1 MVTQVGIICASG
13 AALPPVWVF
22 PRKRYDENRMMKGQT
37 QTGALGLVHKSG
49 WMTCENFLLVLEH
62 LVKHSNCSQQ
72 NKILLVLDNHE
83 SHISIEAIDF
93 CRNNGICMLTLP
105 PHTSNK
111 TQPLDRTV
119 FGPFK
124 TFFNQ
129 NADSWMMANPGQT
142 LSIFDLPP
150 LCALAWDRAVTPINV
165 KSGFRCTGIWPYDRN
180 IFSEE
185 DFLSSYVTDRPMND
199 EINDDGTLV
208 QNESDSDIAASS
220 HNPQTDTPEQATLL
234 PSNNNLEYVSP
245 EIIRPF
251 PKAGLRKETR
261 KGRKKKK
268 SIIATDTPE
277 KEALLEIKMKR
288 EKNVKAVEKVKKRVL
303 ESSSESETEV
313 VLEDDSSVDLEFEP
327 LNECEEVEDG
337 SHIIARVYRNKTND
351 GRNFVAKVCDISER
365 GYEVTF
371 FKRLF
376 PASRFTIT
384 DEKAFVLKQ
393 DVVAKL
399 PNPIADTRPR
409 FKDSIYFNVDLVQ
422 YSLL

>member
-1 MVTQVGIICASG
+1 
-13 AALPPVWVF
+13 
-22 PRKRYDENRMMKGQT
+22 MKGLT
-37 QTGALGLVHKSG
+37 ETGALGLVHKSG
-49 WMTCENFLLVLEH
+49 WMTCENFILVLQH
-62 LVKHSNCSQQ
+62 LVKHSRCSQQ
-72 NKILLVLDNHE
+72 NKILLILDNHE

-129 NADSWMMANPGQT
+129 NADGWMMANPGQT
-142 LSIFDLPP
+142 LSIFDLSP
-150 LCALAWDRAVTPINV
+150 LCALAWDRAATPVNV

-180 IFSEE
+180 VFSEE
-185 DFLSSYVTDRPMND
+185 DFLTSYVTDRPMND
-199 EINDDGTLV
+199 EDRQINDNGRSV
-208 QNESDSDIAASS
+208 NNEAGPDIAGSS
-220 HNPQTDTPEQATLL
+220 QNHLEIETPELAALP
-234 PSNNNLEYVSP
+234 PSNNNSGFVSP

-251 PKAGLRKETR
+251 PKAGLRKQTR

-277 KEALLEIKMKR
+277 KEALLALKMKR
-288 EKNVKAVEKVKKRVL
+288 GNNLPAVEKVKKKVL

-313 VLEDDSSVDLEFEP
+313 ELADDSGDDVEFEE
-327 LNECEEVEDG
+327 LNESEEIEDG
-337 SHIIARVYRNKTND
+337 SHIIARVYRNKTKD
-351 GRNFVAKVCDISER
+351 GRNFVARVCNISEK
-365 GYEVTF
+365 GYEVNF

-376 PASRFTIT
+376 PASRFLIT
-384 DEKAFVLKQ
+384 EETAFVLKQ

-399 PNPIADTRPR
+399 PNPITDTRPR

>member
-1 MVTQVGIICASG
+1 
-13 AALPPVWVF
+13 
-22 PRKRYDENRMMKGQT
+22 MMKGLT
-37 QTGALGLVHKSG
+37 ETGALGLVHKSG
-49 WMTCENFLLVLEH
+49 WMTCENFILVLQH
-62 LVKHSNCSQQ
+62 LVKHSRCSQQ
-72 NKILLVLDNHE
+72 NKILLILDNHE

-129 NADSWMMANPGQT
+129 NADGWMMANPGQT
-142 LSIFDLPP
+142 LSIFDLSP
-150 LCALAWDRAVTPINV
+150 LCALAWDRAATPVNV

-180 IFSEE
+180 VFSEE
-185 DFLSSYVTDRPMND
+185 DFLTSYVTDRPMND
-199 EINDDGTLV
+199 EDRQINDNGRSV
-208 QNESDSDIAASS
+208 NNEAGPDIAGSS
-220 HNPQTDTPEQATLL
+220 QNHLEIETPELAALP
-234 PSNNNLEYVSP
+234 PSNNNSGFVSP

-251 PKAGLRKETR
+251 PKAGLRKQTR

-277 KEALLEIKMKR
+277 KEALLALKMKR
-288 EKNVKAVEKVKKRVL
+288 GNNLPAVEKVKKKVL

-313 VLEDDSSVDLEFEP
+313 ELADDSGDDVEFEE
-327 LNECEEVEDG
+327 LNESEEIEDG
-337 SHIIARVYRNKTND
+337 SHIIARVYRNKTKD
-351 GRNFVAKVCDISER
+351 GRNFVARVCNISEK
-365 GYEVTF
+365 GYEVNF

-376 PASRFTIT
+376 PASRFLIT
-384 DEKAFVLKQ
+384 EETAFVLKQ

-399 PNPIADTRPR
+399 PNPITDTRPR